1 MEGFWK
7 KKAFVFLALLFVQ
20 ASFVSAQNNP
30 RIVIETNLGNITVEL
45 FNSQAPITV
54 DNFLDYVNR
63 GFYDY
68 LLFHRVIKD
77 FMIQGGGYYIDENYY
92 IFPRTPD
99 RPPII
104 NESYNGLSNLRGTI
118 AMARGDEPNSATTQ
132 FFINHADNLFLD
144 RANALDGFGY
154 CVFGQV
160 VEGMDVVD
168 AIAGVQTA
176 NIGVGFE
183 NFPVNPIVGIY
194 AAYVLPCSSPECSDF
209 YLDSKVNFEDFA
221 ILALQ
226 WMNND
231 CNSANDFCGRCDLNY
246 SGSCD
251 AADVGIFADN
261 WLE

>member
-1 MEGFWK
+1 MAGFWRK
-7 KKAFVFLALLFVQ
+7 IPILLLIVLAM
-20 ASFVSAQNNP
+20 ASFVFAQNNP
-30 RIVIETNLGNITVEL
+30 RVVIETNIGNFTVEL

-68 LLFHRVIKD
+68 LLFHRIIEG
-77 FMIQGGGYYIDENYY
+77 FMIQGGGFYIDENYY

-99 RPPII
+99 KPAII

-118 AMARGDEPNSATTQ
+118 AMARAGEPNSATTQ

-144 RANALDGFGY
+144 RANADDGFGY

-160 VEGMDVVD
+160 TEGMDVVD
-168 AIAGVQTA
+168 AIAMVETA
-176 NIGVGFE
+176 NIGGGFE

-194 AAYVLPCSSPECSDF
+194 AAYALPCNSPECSDF
-209 YLDSKVNFEDFA
+209 SGDGKVNFKDFA
-221 ILALQ
+221 IFAWY

-251 AADVGIFADN
+251 VLDLGVFAGN
-261 WLE
+261 WLN